1 MLQQQDGGLDPY
13 FTQVQAITQTKKQ
26 MSTHLTYSAFH
37 EKCQT
42 KPKCFLLILL
52 FQMLIGKEHG
62 NGHGIGITVVKAEK
76 KTSLS
81 ETRMDTQSLLDF

>member
-62 NGHGIGITVVKAEK
+62 NGHGIGIIVVRAEK
-76 KTSLS
+76 KNKS
-81 ETRMDTQSLLDF
+81 E